1 MGNLILNLDVILMN
15 LDKTVF
21 NSGADLCIYLNQR
34 INEKSGDDPTILGEV
49 VKIMKSKKNHK
60 IS

>member
-1 MGNLILNLDVILMN
+1 MN